1 MKEIVDKLI
10 DRVIDISLRHN
21 LSHLGSCLTAIPILV
36 EIFEEMKVGDKF
48 VLSNGH
54 AGLAYYV
61 VLEHYRGINAEDTLI
76 KYGIHPERDLDLGI
90 DVSTGSLGMGL
101 PIAAGMA
108 MFSKENQVYCLISD
122 GECAEGSIW
131 EALHFIDSNGLCNM
145 HVYVNI
151 NGVAAYKDVDIESL
165 SRRLKSFLP
174 GIKIR
179 ITDVSERINFPTKLS
194 AHYMST
200 EKAITLKK

>member
-1 MKEIVDKLI
+1 
-10 DRVIDISLRHN
+10 
-21 LSHLGSCLTAIPILV
+21 
-36 EIFEEMKVGDKF
+36 
-48 VLSNGH
+48 
-54 AGLAYYV
+54 
-61 VLEHYRGINAEDTLI
+61 
-76 KYGIHPERDLDLGI
+76 
-90 DVSTGSLGMGL
+90 
-101 PIAAGMA
+101 
-108 MFSKENQVYCLISD
+108 
-122 GECAEGSIW
+122 
-131 EALHFIDSNGLCNM
+131 M